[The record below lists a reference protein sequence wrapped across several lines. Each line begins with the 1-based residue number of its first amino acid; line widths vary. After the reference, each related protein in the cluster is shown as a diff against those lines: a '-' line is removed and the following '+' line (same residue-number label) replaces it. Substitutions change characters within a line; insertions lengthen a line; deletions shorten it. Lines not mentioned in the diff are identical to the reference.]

1 METEEK
7 IRLLMGQALSDREG
21 EGLDR
26 PLRDLAAG
34 FRARQP
40 LDPINI
46 RSLRVRGTARSPASP
61 DADRGYGPT
70 RLFRI
75 LLTNAC
81 SFSCDYCPMRA
92 GRSIPRHALSPES
105 LADVFLTAWRR
116 GWVSGLFVTT
126 GIPKSPRWAMD
137 RLIELVEILRLRRG
151 YAGYLHAKA
160 VSGAEPEQIDRLTDL
175 CDRVSYNLEA
185 ACQATLDRVAPEK
198 SFAQGLA
205 LLARVRDRARSI
217 GRRRPKGDPR
227 PDGPAN
233 AAGVTA
239 QFVVGIG
246 SETDHRFLATTHRLW
261 RERMLHHPHFAAF
274 RPIEDTPLEGERE
287 TPMLRENRLYQADYL
302 VRRYGFEPQELV
314 YGGDGN
320 LPLSRDP
327 KLQWALAHPEKFPV
341 EASTADRETLLRVPG
356 LGPTTVTRLLAARR
370 TLAAFDLA
378 GLRRLGAA
386 TRRAAGFLAWRG
398 RTLGTKVFQETL
410 FPPED
415 FPEPSQVYT
424 FSPGTFR

>member
-1 METEEK
+1 METDEK
-7 IRLLMGQALSDREG
+7 IRLLMEQALSDREG
-21 EGLDR
+21 DG
-26 PLRDLAAG
+26 PLADLAAG
-34 FRARQP
+34 WRTRVP

-46 RSLRVRGTARSPASP
+46 RSF
-61 DADRGYGPT
+61 ADRGYGPT

-92 GRSIPRHALSPES
+92 GRAIPRHALSPVS
-105 LADVFLTAWRR
+105 LADAFLTAYRR

-151 YAGYLHAKA
+151 YSGYLHAKA
-160 VSGAEPEQIDRLTDL
+160 VSGAEPEQIDRLTEL

-198 SFAQGLA
+198 SFGDGLS
-205 LLARVRDRARSI
+205 LLRRVRDRARAL
-217 GRRRPKGDPR
+217 GRRRVKGDPR
-227 PDGPAN
+227 PEGAAN
-233 AAGVTA
+233 SAGMTA

-246 SETDHRFLATTHRLW
+246 SEADRNFLTTTHRLW
-261 RERMLHHPHFAAF
+261 CDRLLHHPHFAAF

-302 VRRYGFEPQELV
+302 LRRYGFDPQELV
-314 YGGDGN
+314 YRADGN
-320 LPLSRDP
+320 LPLARDP
-327 KLQWALAHPEKFPV
+327 KLAWALAHPERFPV
-341 EASTADRETLLRVPG
+341 EASTADREALLRVPG
-356 LGPTTVTRLLAARR
+356 LGPKTVERLLAARPHI
-370 TLAAFDLA
+370 A
-378 GLRRLGAA
+378 GLDVGRLRKLGAA
-386 TRRAAGFLAWRG
+386 ATRAAGFLAWHG
-398 RTLGTKVFQETL
+398 RTLGTRAVQETL

-415 FPEPSQVYT
+415 FPEPSRTYS

>member
-1 METEEK
+1 VETEEK
-7 IRLLMGQALSDREG
+7 IRLLMEQALSDREG
-21 EGLDR
+21 DG

-34 FRARQP
+34 GRTREP

-46 RSLRVRGTARSPASP
+46 RALP
-61 DADRGYGPT
+61 DRGHGPT

-92 GRSIPRHALSPES
+92 SREIPRHALAPQS
-105 LADVFLTAWRR
+105 LADAFLTAYRR

-126 GIPKSPRWAMD
+126 GIPRNPRWAMD

-151 YAGYLHAKA
+151 YAGYLHVKA
-160 VSGAEPEQIDRLTDL
+160 VSGAEPEQVDRLVEL

-185 ACQATLDRVAPEK
+185 ACQATLDRVAREK
-198 SFAQGLA
+198 SFDEGLS
-205 LLARVRDRARSI
+205 LLERVRRRAVEL
-217 GRRRPKGDPR
+217 GRWRVKGDPR
-227 PDGPAN
+227 PEGSAN
-233 AAGVTA
+233 AAGMTA

-246 SETDHRFLATTHRLW
+246 KEADRDFLAATHRLW
-261 RERMLHHPHFAAF
+261 RQRLLHHPHFSAF
-274 RPIEDTPLEGERE
+274 RPIEDTPLENERE
-287 TPMLRENRLYQADYL
+287 TPLLRENRLYQADYL
-302 VRRYGFEPQELV
+302 LRRYGFEPGELV
-314 YGGDGN
+314 YRDDGN

-327 KLQWALAHPEKFPV
+327 KLAWALAHPERFPV
-341 EASTADRETLLRVPG
+341 EASRADRETLLRVPG
-356 LGPTTVTRLLAARR
+356 LGPKTVERLLAGRR
-370 TLAAFDLA
+370 TLARLDLA

-386 TRRAAGFLAWRG
+386 CVRAAGFLSWRG
-398 RTLGTKVFQETL
+398 KTLGTREFQEPL

-415 FPEPSQVYT
+415 FPEPSRVYG

>member
-1 METEEK
+1 METDEK
-7 IRLLMGQALSDREG
+7 IRVLMEQALSDREG
-21 EGLDR
+21 EG
-26 PLRDLAAG
+26 PLSDLAAG
-34 FRARQP
+34 WRARMP

-46 RSLRVRGTARSPASP
+46 RSF
-61 DADRGYGPT
+61 ADRGFGPT

-92 GRSIPRHALSPES
+92 GRGIPRHALSPVS
-105 LADVFLTAWRR
+105 LADAFLTAYRR

-137 RLIELVEILRLRRG
+137 RLIELVEILRFRRG

-160 VSGAEPEQIDRLTDL
+160 VSGAEPEQIDRLTEL

-198 SFAQGLA
+198 SFRSGLS
-205 LLARVRDRARSI
+205 LLQRVRDRARSL
-217 GRRRPKGDPR
+217 GRRRVKGDPR
-227 PDGPAN
+227 PEGPAN
-233 AAGVTA
+233 SAGMTA

-246 SETDHRFLATTHRLW
+246 DEADRELLSTSHGLW
-261 RERMLHHPHFAAF
+261 RERLLHHPHFAAF
-274 RPIEDTPLEGERE
+274 RPIEDTPLEGDRE

-302 VRRYGFEPQELV
+302 LRRYGYSPEELV
-314 YGGDGN
+314 YRADGN

-327 KLQWALAHPEKFPV
+327 KLAWALAHPEHFPV
-341 EASTADRETLLRVPG
+341 EASTADRDALLRVPG
-356 LGPTTVTRLLAARR
+356 LGPKTVERLLAARR
-370 TLAAFDLA
+370 RLTGLDLRA
-378 GLRRLGAA
+378 LRKLGAVA
-386 TRRAAGFLAWRG
+386 SRAAGFLAWRG
-398 RTLGTKVFQETL
+398 RTLGERAHQESL

-415 FPEPSQVYT
+415 FPEPSKVYS